1 MPNQQPLLYPLK
13 IASIYHWRQ
22 HSVPVLRVKKNIKKD
37 MIFYT
42 RSIPLTLALQNNLL
56 STIFLRRRTKIR
68 DEKRSWY
75 LFVDKISYKLD
86 QWILVNKVI
95 EFFLYPPINFG

>member
-42 RSIPLTLALQNNLL
+42 RSIPLTLALQNNFL
-56 STIFLRRRTKIR
+56 SQLSFS
-68 DEKRSWY
+68 DEEPKLGMKKEVGIY
-75 LFVDKISYKLD
+75 L
-86 QWILVNKVI
+86 WIKFPTN
-95 EFFLYPPINFG
+95 

>member
-1 MPNQQPLLYPLK
+1 
-13 IASIYHWRQ
+13 
-22 HSVPVLRVKKNIKKD
+22 

-95 EFFLYPPINFG
+95 EFFLYSPINFG